1 MGEIFRQE
9 ARAQPLEFTGERW
22 TTAAHGQI
30 EIEHLHRYLLAR
42 DWCRGKD
49 VLDIACGEGYG
60 TALLA
65 QTARRVIGIDI
76 DIATVVHAAAQYA
89 RPNLRYIAGDAR
101 GIPLAAA
108 SVDIVVSF
116 ETLEHF
122 SEQEAFLAEIR
133 RIMRP
138 DGVLVISTPDSD
150 VYSPVGGAAN
160 TYHLRELSREEFG
173 RLLSRQFRHVT
184 VSAQRALV
192 GSAIVPRDAGPG
204 LAAAVTFERRD
215 DRHLERSDGLPRG
228 VYLLACASDR
238 PITAPIGPSLY
249 IHSHQADRAEAELDV
264 ARLQA
269 ERTDALG
276 EIGRQ
281 AEQIVELT
289 RARDAATAA
298 AAAARGEVELAAQ
311 KAAGMEAEI
320 ARLRGALVQAEE
332 DMWQRAGAAETMQAE
347 IAALRETLRG
357 VEQRLRQDAEEAVRI
372 RADTADARQTVE
384 EALRAA
390 EDAAG
395 KVQGLDAEIA
405 SLESALATARQVGRA
420 ALEAIA
426 ISHPISMRVET
437 RSRSRL
443 ILRRL
448 LGFRSHHRSDRSNP
462 PVAVPPVALGE
473 SLPARAAR

>member
-9 ARAQPLEFTGERW
+9 APAQPLEFTGERW

-238 PITAPIGPSLY
+238 PITAAVGPSLY
-249 IHSHQADRAEAELDV
+249 IHSHQADRAEAELDL

-269 ERTDALG
+269 ERTDALA

-289 RARDAATAA
+289 RARDAAT

>member
-9 ARAQPLEFTGERW
+9 SPAQPLEFTGERW
-22 TTAAHGQI
+22 TTAVHGQI

-65 QTARRVIGIDI
+65 QTARRVIGIDV
-76 DIATVVHAAAQYA
+76 DRATVAHAAAQYA
-89 RPNLRYIAGDAR
+89 RPNLSYVAGDAR

-108 SVDIVVSF
+108 SVDVVVSF

-122 SEQEAFLAEIR
+122 AEQELFLAEVGR
-133 RIMRP
+133 VMRP

-160 TYHLRELSREEFG
+160 TYHFRELSREEFS

-192 GSAIVPRDAGPG
+192 GSAIMPRDGAPG
-204 LAAAVTFERRD
+204 LAAPVTFERRD

-238 PITAPIGPSLY
+238 PITEAIGPSLY
-249 IHSHQADRAEAELDV
+249 IHSHQADREGDRI
-264 ARLQA
+264 RLQA
-269 ERTDALG
+269 EEIAAL
-276 EIGRQ
+276 
-281 AEQIVELT
+281 T
-289 RARDAATAA
+289 HARDAATAEA
-298 AAAARGEVELAAQ
+298 DAARGEVELAAQ
-311 KAAGMEAEI
+311 KAAAMEAEI
-320 ARLRGALVQAEE
+320 ARLLGALAHAED

-347 IAALRETLRG
+347 IAALRESLLG

-372 RADTADARQTVE
+372 RADTTEARQTVE

-390 EDAAG
+390 EDAAC
-395 KVQGLDAEIA
+395 KVQGLEAEIA

-420 ALEAIA
+420 ALEAMA
-426 ISHPISMRVET
+426 VSHPIPMPDAT
-437 RSRSRL
+437 PSRSRQL
-443 ILRRL
+443 LRRL
-448 LGFRSHHRSDRSNP
+448 LGFRSHRQSDRSNP
-462 PVAVPPVALGE
+462 PVAVSPASLGE